1 MNRQQRR
8 RMEKEC
14 DFEKLTKRVIERRIA
29 LGKRF
34 EQEIEKQAD
43 NKLNTDRT
51 LYMYTV
57 CALALRN
64 CFGFGQQRIAKWMQ
78 EVDDISGRIARYEI
92 SMDEVIE
99 RLEKEVQIKV
109 EV

>member
-1 MNRQQRR
+1 
-8 RMEKEC
+8 MEKGYN
-14 DFEKLTKRVIERRIA
+14 LERRF
-29 LGKRF
+29 K
-34 EQEIEKQAD
+34 QEIEKQAD
-43 NKLNTDRT
+43 NKLNTGRT

-109 EV
+109 EVREDDR

>member
-8 RMEKEC
+8 KMAKGY
-14 DFEKLTKRVIERRIA
+14 DLERRF
-29 LGKRF
+29 K
-34 EQEIEKQAD
+34 QEIERQAD
-43 NKLNTDRT
+43 SKLNTDRT

-64 CFGFGQQRIAKWMQ
+64 AYGFGQQRIAKWMQ
-78 EVDDISGRIARYEI
+78 EVDDISGQIARYEI

-99 RLEKEVQIKV
+99 RLEKEVNIRV

>member
-8 RMEKEC
+8 RMEKGYN
-14 DFEKLTKRVIERRIA
+14 LERRF
-29 LGKRF
+29 K
-34 EQEIEKQAD
+34 QEIEKQAD

-78 EVDDISGRIARYEI
+78 EVDDISGQIARYEI

-99 RLEKEVQIKV
+99 RLEKEVNIRV

>member
-8 RMEKEC
+8 RMAKGYNLE
-14 DFEKLTKRVIERRIA
+14 
-29 LGKRF
+29 KRF
-34 EQEIEKQAD
+34 KQEIERQAD

-78 EVDDISGRIARYEI
+78 EVDDISGQIARYELTF
-92 SMDEVIE
+92 DEVIE